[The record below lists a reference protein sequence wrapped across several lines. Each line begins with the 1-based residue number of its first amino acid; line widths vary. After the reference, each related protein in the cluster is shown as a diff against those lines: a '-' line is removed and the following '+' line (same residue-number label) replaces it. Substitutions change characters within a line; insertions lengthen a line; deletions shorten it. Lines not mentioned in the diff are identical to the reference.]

1 MSKCGDF
8 TTSLGN
14 LVQSSI
20 TLALRKWCLLLVC
33 LFLMCKQNFFVCQFV
48 TVAPSFIWHTTEK
61 SLIPSLRL
69 PFPTRY
75 LHIFS
80 CCSGKSVLNSAPR
93 CVSPVLVI
101 FRQHCLMQSR
111 RFLAFFSSKPH
122 CFEKKHKATRTPRF
136 ATAKL
141 LSSWSDPSLY
151 WCNGFILAAWSYSSH
166 QSHE

>member
-14 LVQSSI
+14 LQSSVS
-20 TLALRKWCLLLVC
+20 LALRKWCLLLVC

-48 TVAPSFIWHTTEK
+48 TVAPSFIWHTTDK

-69 PFPTRY
+69 LFPTRY

-80 CCSGKSVLNSAPR
+80 FCSGKSVLNSAPR
-93 CVSPVLVI
+93 CTQIQFTCAGHLPSALPNAVQEV
-101 FRQHCLMQSR
+101 FG
-111 RFLAFFSSKPH
+111 FLFY
-122 CFEKKHKATRTPRF
+122 KATPSF

-151 WCNGFILAAWSYSSH
+151 WCNGFILAAWGYSSH
-166 QSHE
+166 QSHQ